1 MSERDEWIARKA
13 YDLWEQAG
21 RPQGLDQ
28 EHWQHAAHQWERDAH
43 SATDPLG
50 RSDWDDEDEG

>member
-1 MSERDEWIARKA
+1 MPERDEWIARKA

-21 RPQGLDQ
+21 RPQGLDR
-28 EHWQHAAHQWERDAH
+28 EHWQDAAHQWERDAH
-43 SATDPLG
+43 RSTDPHG